1 MKNSRKMLIIS
12 QLDETLRK
20 LRPLRDMSVPPR
32 GWIRAIRDALGMSG
46 RQLADRLNVYKARTS
61 RMEKDELAGAVSLK
75 TMQRVA
81 EALDCSFVYGF
92 VPRTSLANA
101 VRDQAKRVASKRMER
116 ASHTMALEDQAL
128 SQEEDEKALSNMI
141 EELVESRPSTLWDE
155 P

>member
-128 SQEEDEKALSNMI
+128 SQEEDRGTRRVSSLNS
-141 EELVESRPSTLWDE
+141 LG
-155 P
+155 